1 MFMERVPVI
10 SPDGTPLMPTKA
22 SRARRW
28 VKQNKA
34 VGKFNDLG
42 IYYVQLLAEP
52 SDYNLQPIAVG
63 IDPGKLYSGVA
74 VQSKFNTL
82 WTGHLEL
89 PFETIKRR
97 MENRRMLR
105 RGRRGR
111 RINRKVVFCLRNH
124 RQVRFS
130 NRRKRKIPPSIKA
143 NIQLE
148 LRVIKELLKVF
159 PIYKLYYEYVKADVD
174 LTSGRRKARS
184 GKGFSPVMVGQ
195 KWAINELEKLVFVEK
210 VYGYQTALMRTRLG
224 LEKTQVKSE
233 QSINSHAVD
242 GIALACHEFL
252 NYETF
257 HTAEGSGKEWVGF
270 VRVTKA
276 PFAVVKRPPFSRRQ
290 LHYTVPNKRGI
301 RGKYGGS
308 VTESGLRKGDLVNTP
323 KGVFYVSGQTGN
335 SISISDSSWRRMAK
349 VSISKVKLL
358 RRNNGLLIN

>member
-28 VKQNKA
+28 VRDGKA

-42 IYYVQLLAEP
+42 IYYIQLLAEP

-63 IDPGKLYSGVA
+63 LDPGKLFSGIA
-74 VQSKFNTL
+74 VQSSLNTL

-89 PFETIKRR
+89 PFDTVKMR

-105 RGRRGR
+105 RGRR
-111 RINRKVVFCLRNH
+111 INRKVAFYLRNH
-124 RQVRFS
+124 RQVRYS
-130 NRRKRKIPPSIKA
+130 NRKKCKIPPSIKA
-143 NIQLE
+143 NRQLE

-159 PIYKLYYEYVKADVD
+159 PIYKLYYEYVKADID
-174 LTSGRRKARS
+174 LASGRRKARS
-184 GKGFSPVMVGQ
+184 GRGFSPVMTGQ
-195 KWAINELEKLVFVEK
+195 KWAIVELEKLIFVETK
-210 VYGYQTALMRTRLG
+210 FGYQTALMRTQLG
-224 LEKTQVKSE
+224 LEKTQIKSE
-233 QSINSHAVD
+233 RSINSHAVD

-252 NYETF
+252 DYETF
-257 HTAEGSGKEWVGF
+257 HTAEGSGKEWRGSVT
-270 VRVTKA
+270 VTKA

-290 LHYTVPNKRGI
+290 LHLMVPTKKGI
-301 RGKYGGS
+301 RRKYGGS

-335 SISISDSSWRRMAK
+335 KISISYSDSRRVAK

-358 RRNNGLLIN
+358 RRNNGLLVYGTL

>member
-1 MFMERVPVI
+1 MQRVPVI
-10 SPDGTPLMPTKA
+10 SPGNTPLMPAKA

-28 VKQNKA
+28 VRDGKA

-42 IYYVQLLAEP
+42 IYYVQLKAEP

-74 VQSKFNTL
+74 VQSKHNTL

-89 PFETIKRR
+89 PFEAIKRR

-111 RINRKVVFCLRNH
+111 RINRKVAFCLRNH

-130 NRRKRKIPPSIKA
+130 NRKKCKIPPSIKA
-143 NIQLE
+143 NRQLE

-159 PIYKLYYEYVKADVD
+159 PIYKAYYEYVKADVD

-195 KWAINELEKLVFVEK
+195 KWAIKELEKLVFVETK
-210 VYGYQTALMRTRLG
+210 FGCQTALMRTQLG

-257 HTAEGSGKEWVGF
+257 HTAEGSGKEWVGS
-270 VRVTKA
+270 VGVTKA
-276 PFAVVKRPPFSRRQ
+276 PFAVVKRPPFSRRE
-290 LHYTVPNKRGI
+290 LHKAVPKKGGI

-323 KGVFYVSGQTGN
+323 KGVFYIGGQTG
-335 SISISDSSWRRMAK
+335 DSMSLNDSNWTRIAKMAL
-349 VSISKVKLL
+349 SKVKLL
-358 RRNNGLLIN
+358 RRSNGLILKLC